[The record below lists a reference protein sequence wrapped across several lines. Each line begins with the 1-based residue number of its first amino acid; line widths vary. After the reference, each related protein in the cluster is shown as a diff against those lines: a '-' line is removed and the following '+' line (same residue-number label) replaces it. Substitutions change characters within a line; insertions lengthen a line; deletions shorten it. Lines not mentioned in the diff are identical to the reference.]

1 MAMMKVREV
10 AQKDLSRI
18 RDEDWVDWSRRPFV
32 RGTVAY
38 VPVRD
43 GFPFSSILPD
53 PRPYRGRG
61 YTMIGT
67 IAVFHGKEMPR
78 DADVRAVEVSR
89 NPTAVLWIPSC
100 EGQRRKPR
108 AHVLAGTPG
117 EVVHR
122 ECGITYFLDPS
133 RIMFSAGNRG
143 EKERLRKM
151 VRPGE
156 RVADMFAGIGYFS
169 LPVALAGARVHAME
183 IDPGAFSFLVRNI
196 RANGVADRVF
206 PQLGDCR
213 SCLSG
218 TYDRII
224 MGHFDSC
231 RYLDRALSHV
241 REGSVLH
248 VHTAGD
254 ASGPLEKIL
263 AERGTHATVETHRV
277 KKLGPHIW
285 HCVQDVTIG

>member
-1 MAMMKVREV
+1 MMRVREI
-10 AQKDLSRI
+10 AREDLERV
-18 RDEDWVDWSRRPFV
+18 EGEEWVDRSRRPFV
-32 RGTVAY
+32 AGNTAY
-38 VPVRD
+38 VPVKE

-61 YTMIGT
+61 YRMLGT
-67 IAVFHGKEMPR
+67 VAVFQGRSMPGE
-78 DADVRAVEVSR
+78 DDVRAVLKWKH
-89 NPTAVLWIPSC
+89 PTAVLWIPIC
-100 EGQRRKPR
+100 DGQTRKPR
-108 AHVLAGTPG
+108 AHILAGTPG
-117 EVVHR
+117 EVAHR
-122 ECGITYFLDPS
+122 ECGITYFFDPS
-133 RIMFSAGNRG
+133 RTMFSSGNRG
-143 EKERLRKM
+143 EKERLKKL

-169 LPVALAGARVHAME
+169 LPVAREGARVHAME
-183 IDPGAFSFLVRNI
+183 IDPVAFSCLAKNI
-196 RANGVADRVF
+196 DANGVADRVF

-213 SCLSG
+213 FCLSG

-231 RYLDRALSHV
+231 QYLDYALSHV

-254 ASGPLEKIL
+254 ASGCIGEIL
-263 AERGTHATVETHRV
+263 SRRGVSATAESHRV

-285 HCVQDVTIG
+285 HCVQDVTVE

>member
-1 MAMMKVREV
+1 MMRVREV
-10 AQKDLSRI
+10 ARKDLSHI

-32 RGTVAY
+32 RGNVAY
-38 VPVRD
+38 VPVRE
-43 GFPFSSILPD
+43 GFSFSSILPD
-53 PRPYRGRG
+53 PQPYRGRG

-67 IAVFHGKEMPR
+67 VAVFHGKEKPR
-78 DADVRAVEVSR
+78 DADVRAVEVFKR
-89 NPTAVLWIPSC
+89 PTAVLWIPSSV
-100 EGQRRKPR
+100 GQRRKPS

-122 ECGITYFLDPS
+122 ECSITYFLDPS

-169 LPVALAGARVHAME
+169 LPVAMQGARVHAME
-183 IDPGAFSFLVRNI
+183 IDPDAFSFLVRNI
-196 RANGVADRVF
+196 RANGVADLVI

-231 RYLDRALSHV
+231 RYLDSALSHV

-254 ASGPLEKIL
+254 VSGLIEEIL
-263 AERGTHATVETHRV
+263 ADRGVRATVETRRV
-277 KKLGPHIW
+277 KKLGPRIW
-285 HCVQDVTIG
+285 HCVQDVTVG